1 MALISAKDVNKF
13 KVQLAYTGNQYGFAL
28 NSKAALAPKHEDLSA
43 LAASIQNGMHKSTVE
58 F

>member
-13 KVQLAYTGNQYGFAL
+13 KVQLAETGNQYGFAL

-43 LAASIQNGMHKSTVE
+43 LAASIQNGCEKKN
-58 F
+58 